1 MNKAMNGTEFVL
13 VGEHHPLREHVEHYV
28 RERYALAFDATLLV
42 FMPTFACI
50 LDSDG
55 ALLSVCGFRTADSGP
70 LFLEQYLDSPAET
83 VLSQQFG
90 TVIPRD
96 AVIEFGQLASFS
108 RGVSLTL
115 FAHLSQYLVSCGYQ
129 WGIFTA
135 TGPLQALMHRFGLQP
150 VTLQRADA
158 CRVENAASLWGSY
171 YSFLP
176 HVSAGNLVGGATQLS
191 RLLNQSAAVPGQRR
205 KNGGTHG

>member
-1 MNKAMNGTEFVL
+1 MNKVINGIEFVL
-13 VGEHHPLREHVEHYV
+13 VGEHHPLRENVEHYV

-50 LDSDG
+50 FDGDG
-55 ALLSVCGFRTADSGP
+55 ALLSVCGFRAADSGT

-90 TVIPRD
+90 TVIPRG

-158 CRVENAASLWGSY
+158 CRVENAASLWGRY

-191 RLLNQSAAVPGQRR
+191 RLLNHPGQGR
-205 KNGGTHG
+205 KNGGMHG